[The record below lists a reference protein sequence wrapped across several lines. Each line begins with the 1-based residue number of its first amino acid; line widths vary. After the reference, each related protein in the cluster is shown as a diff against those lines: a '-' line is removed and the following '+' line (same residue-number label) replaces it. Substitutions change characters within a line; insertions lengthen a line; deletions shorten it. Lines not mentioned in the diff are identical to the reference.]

1 MANLVDIHKYRVPN
15 PSEPTVISILFRTLA
30 QHFPK
35 GIPFIPRSK
44 KPKNTYR
51 EIVDIAKQVRT
62 AAEGDAVWNTWYALS
77 DRIAAEFSNI
87 ASDYKKKAKQIRSPH
102 CKCLLNQGPVRRR
115 RTFGLAFNFLLSRL
129 PRIWWLLKA
138 SLICLAAPGGVGIVR
153 KGLLWS
159 QDSLILSIS
168 VQFHCEFQ
176 KSTRFTQL
184 LRISGFNKIIITRI
198 TPKTADCGTDDAWRI
213 VWMNCSGGF
222 P

>member
-51 EIVDIAKQVRT
+51 EIVDITKQVRT

-115 RTFGLAFNFLLSRL
+115 RTFGLAFNFL
-129 PRIWWLLKA
+129 
-138 SLICLAAPGGVGIVR
+138 LAAPGGVGIVR